1 MLIFSGVDLVISAA
15 IVEPADAQAAAAL
28 RSGAWP
34 EGLFQT
40 KPHRETALT
49 KAGLQVLKRG
59 RVENTKRRSR
69 AELPAE
75 PHAGPEELGQE
86 LLLPKPALAVSPL

>member
-59 RVENTKRRSR
+59 REESMKNATGS
-69 AELPAE
+69 ELPA
-75 PHAGPEELGQE
+75 
-86 LLLPKPALAVSPL
+86 K